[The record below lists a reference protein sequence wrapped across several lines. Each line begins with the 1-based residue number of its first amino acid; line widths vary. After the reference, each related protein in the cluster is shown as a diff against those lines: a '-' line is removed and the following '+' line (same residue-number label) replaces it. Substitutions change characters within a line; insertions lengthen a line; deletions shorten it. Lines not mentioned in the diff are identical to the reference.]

1 MKILAGDIGGTNAR
15 LALCEV
21 AGTTVRRDIQANY
34 DSRRFE
40 SLADIAREF
49 MSEHDIEVETACFG
63 IPGPVSGRRARVT
76 NLPWEV
82 DADALERTLGVP
94 SVFLLN
100 DLEAKAR
107 GLPTLSE
114 RDFDTLRPGTPGATG
129 NAGLIAAGTGLGE
142 AGLYWDGKKHR
153 PFACE
158 GGHTSFAPGDD
169 REAELLQWL
178 RADLQISHVSWERVV
193 SGPGLFNLYRF
204 LRKDD
209 PAAEPSWLTEELAS
223 GDPPAVVAKAARAGK
238 AEMCRR
244 ALDWFM
250 ALYGA
255 EAGNVALKFLAT
267 GGVYLGGG
275 IAPLL
280 ADELPGSQFI
290 EKFDAKGR
298 MRPLLEKMAIRIVLD
313 DSAAIQG
320 AAYHASRR
328 ARGDHD

>member
-21 AGTTVRRDIQANY
+21 SGASVRRDIQGNY
-34 DSRRFE
+34 DSRRYA
-40 SLADIAREF
+40 SLEDIAREF
-49 MSEHDIEVETACFG
+49 MAEHDIVVETACFG
-63 IPGPVSGRRARVT
+63 IPGPVSGRRARIT
-76 NLPWEV
+76 NLPWQI
-82 DADALERTLGVP
+82 DADALERSLGVP

-100 DLEAKAR
+100 DLEATAR
-107 GLPTLSE
+107 GLPTLAASE
-114 RDFDTLRPGTPGATG
+114 FRTLRPGSPGATG

-158 GGHTSFAPGDD
+158 GGHTGFSPGND
-169 REAELLQWL
+169 REAELLRWL
-178 RADLQISHVSWERVV
+178 RADLGITHVSWERVV
-193 SGPGLFNLYRF
+193 SGPGLHNLYRF
-204 LRKDD
+204 LRQAD
-209 PAAEPSWLTEELAS
+209 PGAEPSWLGEELAAA
-223 GDPPAVVAKAARAGK
+223 DPPAIVTKHALG
-238 AEMCRR
+238 ETSELCRQ

-267 GGVYLGGG
+267 GGLYLGGG

-280 ADELPGSQFI
+280 ASELPRSRFV
-290 EKFDAKGR
+290 EAFDDKGR
-298 MRPLLEKMAIRIVLD
+298 MRPLLEKVGIRIVLND
-313 DSAAIQG
+313 RAAIQG

>member
-114 RDFDTLRPGTPGATG
+114 RDFVSLRPGTPGATG

-178 RADLQISHVSWERVV
+178 RADLGITHVSWERVV
-193 SGPGLFNLYRF
+193 SGPGLYNL
-204 LRKDD
+204 
-209 PAAEPSWLTEELAS
+209 
-223 GDPPAVVAKAARAGK
+223 
-238 AEMCRR
+238 
-244 ALDWFM
+244 
-250 ALYGA
+250 
-255 EAGNVALKFLAT
+255 
-267 GGVYLGGG
+267 
-275 IAPLL
+275 
-280 ADELPGSQFI
+280 
-290 EKFDAKGR
+290 
-298 MRPLLEKMAIRIVLD
+298 
-313 DSAAIQG
+313 
-320 AAYHASRR
+320 
-328 ARGDHD
+328 